1 MLTGSQTAE
10 QLVKYS
16 TGSGSGIVGPEL
28 GITTGN
34 LQTGWRTTVLGRTLW
49 ALREARWA
57 KPRRAAVKADPHDN
71 KRNETISTT
80 THACSN
86 LRASMGP
93 IYLAFA

>member
-1 MLTGSQTAE
+1 
-10 QLVKYS
+10 
-16 TGSGSGIVGPEL
+16 
-28 GITTGN
+28 
-34 LQTGWRTTVLGRTLW
+34 VLGRTLW